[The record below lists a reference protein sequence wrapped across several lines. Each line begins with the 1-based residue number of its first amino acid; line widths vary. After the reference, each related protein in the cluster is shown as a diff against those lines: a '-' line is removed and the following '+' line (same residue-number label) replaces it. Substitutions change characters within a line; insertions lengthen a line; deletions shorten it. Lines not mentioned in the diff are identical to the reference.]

1 MKSRAEFVVL
11 ARQRGVRLCR
21 SGRLLME
28 EGEGGGRTRESRH
41 FSKSLLGV
49 MLRVPAFSPPGE
61 VNGVVLVVAEY
72 LSRPPCP
79 AFHFDE
85 VNPRGEE
92 LEGHGARSSQRGTRQ
107 CQDSGCSRPAAQ
119 PGPGWRPRHPR
130 SGSARLAMGR
140 LVAARPRKLPWGGQC
155 RHSRHLMWL
164 CPGTTGAGAGAVGGR
179 QMHSARA
186 AERSF
191 LASRAVARG
200 IGAHSRAQS
209 LEVQEMRHR
218 GRRQAK

>member
-61 VNGVVLVVAEY
+61 VNGVEACN
-72 LSRPPCP
+72 S
-79 AFHFDE
+79 AE

>member
-11 ARQRGVRLCR
+11 SRQRGVRLCR

-28 EGEGGGRTRESRH
+28 GEGGWPNAGEEELFKKPSRRHTACSRFLSTR
-41 FSKSLLGV
+41 
-49 MLRVPAFSPPGE
+49 
-61 VNGVVLVVAEY
+61 GVVEALHCG
-72 LSRPPCP
+72 LI
-79 AFHFDE
+79 
-85 VNPRGEE
+85 NPRGEE

-119 PGPGWRPRHPR
+119 PGWRPRHPR

-191 LASRAVARG
+191 LASRAVTRG

>member
-61 VNGVVLVVAEY
+61 VNGVEACN
-72 LSRPPCP
+72 S
-79 AFHFDE
+79 E

-119 PGPGWRPRHPR
+119 PGWRPRHPR
-130 SGSARLAMGR
+130 SGSARLVMGR

>member
-28 EGEGGGRTRESRH
+28 EGQGGGRTRESRH

-49 MLRVPAFSPPGE
+49 MLPVPAFSPPGE
-61 VNGVVLVVAEY
+61 GNAAE
-72 LSRPPCP
+72 

-119 PGPGWRPRHPR
+119 PGWRPRHPR